1 MSGVQTLEVT
11 ADEADM
17 RVDRWF
23 KKRFPHVPH
32 GMVEKLLRK
41 GQIRVDGGRIK
52 GNQRLDEGQA
62 IRVPP
67 LPDPGEV
74 KESAPLSRADAE
86 FARSLV
92 IYEDKELIALNK
104 PHGLA
109 VQGGSKQS
117 RHLDRLLEA
126 FGKGDQKPRLVHR
139 LDKDTSGL
147 IVVAKTGQ
155 SAKRLSRLFQTRDV
169 KKTYWAIALGLV
181 VPKAGEIKGFMK
193 KAAGPDGDKERMVA
207 ASHGDDGAQHAITR
221 YAVADNAG
229 KRACWVVLRPETG
242 RTHQLRVHLAA
253 VGNSI
258 LGDGKYTCDVPIP
271 EGLSGKLHLHAR
283 KLEIPRAGKPPLV
296 LEAELSPHMAESFTA
311 LGFNPDDNLMLVEE
325 ALE

>member
-11 ADEADM
+11 ADEAEM

-41 GQIRVDGGRIK
+41 GQIRVDGGRVK
-52 GNQRLDEGQA
+52 GAQRLEEGQA

-74 KESAPLSRADAE
+74 KESAPLSREDAA

-155 SAKRLSRLFQTRDV
+155 AAKRLSRLFQTRDV
-169 KKTYWAIALGLV
+169 KKTYWAIALGLI

-193 KAAGPDGDKERMVA
+193 KSTGPDGDRELMVA
-207 ASHGDDGAQHAITR
+207 ARHGDEGAQHAITR

-253 VGNSI
+253 VGHSI
-258 LGDGKYTCDVPIP
+258 LGDGKYTCDVPVP
-271 EGLSGKLHLHAR
+271 EGLSHKLHLHAR
-283 KLEIPRAGKPPLV
+283 KLEIPRTGKPPLV
-296 LEAELSPHMAESFTA
+296 LEAELPPHMEDSFTA
-311 LGFNPDDNLMLVEE
+311 LGFNPADNLMLVEE

>member
-1 MSGVQTLEVT
+1 MSGVQTLQVS

-41 GQIRVDGGRIK
+41 GQIRVDGGRVK
-52 GNQRLDEGQA
+52 GNQRLEEGQA

-67 LPDPGEV
+67 LPDPAQV
-74 KESAPLSRADAE
+74 KESAPLSREDAA

-92 IYEDKELIALNK
+92 IYEDKDLIALNK

-126 FGKGDQKPRLVHR
+126 FGKGEEKPRLVHR

-147 IVVAKTGQ
+147 LVVAKTGQ
-155 SAKRLSRLFQTRDV
+155 AAKRLSRLFQTRDV
-169 KKTYWAIALGLV
+169 KKTYWAVALGLI

-193 KAAGPDGDKERMVA
+193 KALGPGGDQERMVA
-207 ASHGDDGAQHAITR
+207 ARHGEEGAQHAVTR
-221 YAVADNAG
+221 YAVADAAG

-242 RTHQLRVHLAA
+242 RTHQLRVHMAA
-253 VGNSI
+253 AGHAI
-258 LGDGKYTCDVPIP
+258 LGDGKYVCDVPTP
-271 EGLSGKLHLHAR
+271 EGLSHRLHLHAR
-283 KLEIPRAGKPPLV
+283 KLEIPRSGKPPLV
-296 LEAELSPHMAESFTA
+296 LEADMPAHMTESFAA
-311 LGFNPDDNLMLVEE
+311 LGFDPGDNLMLVEE

>member
-1 MSGVQTLEVT
+1 MSPVQTLHVST
-11 ADEADM
+11 DEADM

-32 GMVEKLLRK
+32 GLVEKLLRK
-41 GQIRVDGGRIK
+41 GQIRVDGGRVK
-52 GNQRLDEGQA
+52 GNQRLEEGQA

-74 KESAPLSRADAE
+74 KDSAPLSREDAA

-92 IYEDKELIALNK
+92 IYEDAELIALNK

-109 VQGGSKQS
+109 VQGGSKQT

-126 FGKGDQKPRLVHR
+126 FGKGEGKPRLVHR

-155 SAKRLSRLFQTRDV
+155 AAKRLSRLFQTRDV
-169 KKTYWAIALGLV
+169 KKTYWAIALGLI

-193 KAAGPDGDKERMVA
+193 KAAGPDGDTERMVPA
-207 ASHGDDGAQHAITR
+207 RHGEDGAQHAVTR

-253 VGNSI
+253 AGHAI
-258 LGDGKYTCDVPIP
+258 LGDGKYVCDVPTP

-283 KLEIPRAGKPPLV
+283 KLEIPRAGKPALV
-296 LEAELSPHMAESFTA
+296 LEADMPPHMVESFAA
-311 LGFNPDDNLMLVEE
+311 LGFDPDDNLMLVEE